1 MKILKVLSVC
11 IVILVLL
18 SLFGLYYG
26 LKTFKYFP
34 EYKVA
39 TETIKSDT
47 QILVN
52 HIEKIVSFGMRNPGT
67 NGDIQTRDYIEKQ
80 FLAYGLSPEKQD
92 TYPIKMYE
100 PESWQLSLI
109 DPGRGTIVD
118 IPSFYM
124 PFTAAT
130 GQGGLTAPLIYI
142 EDMEKIR
149 ELDLTGKIAVYDMKF
164 KPKGLK
170 TYSKILY
177 MYDPE
182 ETLDSSAKVLRA
194 KLEYETKMYDLF
206 KAGGAVGM
214 IGLLSELQWDSD
226 KYYPQMSFGLEKS
239 IPGVWVGPKFCN
251 QIRNLAKKEG
261 AKAKLQMISRISS
274 GETANVYAILPGQID
289 EYYLVFSQHD
299 TYFDGAVQDASGVAV
314 VLSLA
319 KHFATSGKPLKRGII
334 FLTVAHTNGRVGE
347 KNFIKN
353 HGDSLL
359 KKTALVI
366 AVEHIGK
373 ELEPQENLK
382 FKVSDRPSFRMF
394 FTALNQKV
402 NGMVKSAILTHDY
415 KRSVIIP
422 QWLVEKITGKS
433 RGISAEFHEAGF
445 PVVGFMSNPPY
456 MFFPEDTMQAV
467 AIDQLVPTANIIASI
482 LRTADELSME
492 ELK

>member
-1 MKILKVLSVC
+1 MDMKILKVLSVC

-92 TYPIKMYE
+92 TYPI
-100 PESWQLSLI
+100 
-109 DPGRGTIVD
+109 
-118 IPSFYM
+118 
-124 PFTAAT
+124 
-130 GQGGLTAPLIYI
+130 
-142 EDMEKIR
+142 
-149 ELDLTGKIAVYDMKF
+149 
-164 KPKGLK
+164 
-170 TYSKILY
+170 
-177 MYDPE
+177 
-182 ETLDSSAKVLRA
+182 
-194 KLEYETKMYDLF
+194 KMYDLF